1 MSDTDT
7 SMEPKELREAYDR
20 QVAENKSLQGE
31 FRTFKTSVF
40 FKEQG
45 LTPKHAELYLA
56 ANPNG
61 EISPE
66 AVQTFAAEYGLQPAA
81 APAPAKAEDE
91 HYDSEGNTP
100 PLETILTTG
109 PATVKKELASLQG
122 AAGTPQAS
130 FAAAAPMQMTQSEF
144 QKLLQ
149 SNPTEAA
156 KAYAEGRVPRNEQN
170 VQADQLAA
178 KGIIR

>member
-20 QVAENKSLQGE
+20 QVAQTKALEAE

-81 APAPAKAEDE
+81 PAPAKAEE
-91 HYDSEGNTP
+91 ERYDSEGSTP
-100 PLETILTTG
+100 PLETIFTTG
-109 PATVKKELASLQG
+109 PETKPELASLQG
-122 AAGTPQAS
+122 AAGTPQAA
-130 FAAAAPMQMTQSEF
+130 FASAAPMKMTQAEF
-144 QKLLQ
+144 QKLLKQ
-149 SNPTEAA
+149 NPAEAA

>member
-1 MSDTDT
+1 MSDTDM
-7 SMEPKELREAYDR
+7 SMEPKELRDAYDR
-20 QVAENKSLQGE
+20 SISENKALQAE

-81 APAPAKAEDE
+81 APAAPPAEDE
-91 HYDSEGNTP
+91 HYNREGTP
-100 PLETILTTG
+100 PAVERTLTSG
-109 PATVKKELASLQG
+109 PSPLASLQG
-122 AAGTPQAS
+122 AAGTPQAA
-130 FAAAAPMQMTQSEF
+130 FASANPMKMTPKEF
-144 QKLLQ
+144 QKLLET
-149 SNPTEAA
+149 NPQEAA
-156 KAYAEGRVPRNEQN
+156 KAYVEGRAPRNESN
-170 VQADQLAA
+170 VQADRLVA

>member
-1 MSDTDT
+1 MSDDQIQ
-7 SMEPKELREAYDR
+7 EPKELREAYDR
-20 QVAENKSLQGE
+20 QVAATKAIEAE
-31 FRTFKTSVF
+31 FRTFKTSTL

-66 AVQTFAAEYGLQPAA
+66 AIQTFAAEYGLQPAT
-81 APAPAKAEDE
+81 APAPAPAADE
-91 HYDSEGNTP
+91 HYDSEGSIP
-100 PLETILTTG
+100 PLETTLTRG
-109 PATVKKELASLQG
+109 PQAANSALASLQG
-122 AAGTPQAS
+122 AAGTPQAT
-130 FAAAAPMQMTQSEF
+130 FASAAPAVMTTAEF

-149 SNPTEAA
+149 SNPAEAA
-156 KAYAEGRVPRNEQN
+156 KAYAEGRAPRNEQN
-170 VQADQLAA
+170 VQADQLVA

>member
-20 QVAENKSLQGE
+20 QVAENKALQGE

-91 HYDSEGNTP
+91 HYDSEGNIP
-100 PLETILTTG
+100 PLETTLTTG
-109 PATVKKELASLQG
+109 PKTANSALASLQG
-122 AAGTPQAS
+122 AAGTPQAA
-130 FAAAAPMQMTQSEF
+130 FASANPAVMTGAEF

-149 SNPTEAA
+149 TNPAEAA
-156 KAYAEGRVPRNEQN
+156 KAYAEGRAPRNEQN
-170 VQADQLAA
+170 VQADQLVA